1 MPLLRWQMPHVSLC
15 SLVFVD
21 DNLAG
26 KKVNG
31 QAVLSFDDFVSF
43 RAEDKAIAL
52 AVADSAV
59 REKVATRC
67 IEANLAFFDVS
78 AGSVMRMDDV
88 VVGEGALLSPNVVL
102 TSNIV
107 IGKHFHANIN
117 SYVEHDC
124 VIGDFVTFAPGVQ
137 CNGNV
142 HIGDGA
148 YLGAGAMI
156 RQGRSGSP
164 LRIGKGAVVGMG
176 AVVLSDVPDGMTV
189 VGNPALITQPKQ

>member
-1 MPLLRWQMPHVSLC
+1 MPLLRWQLPDVS
-15 SLVFVD
+15 SDSVVFVD

-26 KKVNG
+26 AEVNG
-31 QAVLSFDDFVSF
+31 QTVLSFNDFVSF

-52 AVADSAV
+52 AVADTAA
-59 REKVATRC
+59 REMVASRC
-67 IEANLAFFDVS
+67 IDAKLAFFNVS
-78 AGSVMRMDDV
+78 ASNVIQMDNLV
-88 VVGEGALLSPNVVL
+88 IGEGALLSPNVVL

-107 IGKHFHANIN
+107 IGKHFHANIG

-142 HIGDGA
+142 HIRDGA
-148 YLGAGAMI
+148 YIGAGAMI

-176 AVVLSDVPDGMTV
+176 AVVLDDVPDGVTV
-189 VGNPALITQPKQ
+189 VGNPATILRR